1 MASPVGAGPKTG
13 AGKNVGKSKGGK
25 DKGVKGE
32 GSSFWMKL
40 WMLFAC
46 MAWGSKAEHRSSGDT
61 DSNNKQDK
69 GILLLPCFT
78 NILVTVL
85 GKKPIRDNG
94 KAPVVAEASSSN
106 NNNQGTSGSTPH
118 LIMEL
123 QYYSH
128 LRQFTFHELNLAT
141 KNFKAGN
148 FLGEGGFGTVHKGW
162 IIQNGCSPSRPG
174 VGIPVA
180 VKTLNIEGNQGHKE
194 WVAEVSN
201 LGALEH
207 PNLVKLVGYCIERDN
222 RVLVY
227 EFMPRGSL
235 EHHLFRST

>member
-1 MASPVGAGPKTG
+1 MESPVGVGAKTG
-13 AGKNVGKSKGGK
+13 GRNVGK

-32 GSSFWMKL
+32 GSGFWMKL
-40 WMLFAC
+40 RMLFAC
-46 MAWGSKAEHRSSGDT
+46 MALGSTAEHRSLVDT
-61 DSNNKQDK
+61 NSNNEQDK
-69 GILLLPCFT
+69 
-78 NILVTVL
+78 

-94 KAPVVAEASSSN
+94 KAPLVVEASPFNKN
-106 NNNQGTSGSTPH
+106 NPGTSGFTPN
-118 LIMEL
+118 LIREL
-123 QYYSH
+123 QQYSQ
-128 LRQFTFHELNLAT
+128 LRQFTFYELKLAT
-141 KNFKAGN
+141 KNFKDGN

-162 IIQNGCSPSRPG
+162 ITQNDCSPSRPG
-174 VGIPVA
+174 VGIPIA

-201 LGALEH
+201 LGTLEH
-207 PNLVKLVGYCIERDN
+207 PNLVKLVGYCIEGDN

>member
-1 MASPVGAGPKTG
+1 MASLVGVGSKTE

-25 DKGVKGE
+25 DKGVESE

-46 MAWGSKAEHRSSGDT
+46 MAWRSKAEHRSSGDT
-61 DSNNKQDK
+61 NNNNKQDK
-69 GILLLPCFT
+69 
-78 NILVTVL
+78 

-94 KAPVVAEASSSN
+94 KAPVVVEASSSN
-106 NNNQGTSGSTPH
+106 NNNQGTSGSTPQ

-123 QYYSH
+123 QYHSN
-128 LRQFTFHELNLAT
+128 LRQFTFHELKLAT
-141 KNFKAGN
+141 ENFKAGN

-162 IIQNGCSPSRPG
+162 IIQNDCSPSKPG

-180 VKTLNIEGNQGHKE
+180 VKTLNKEGNQSRKE
-194 WVAEVSN
+194 WVIEVSN

>member
-1 MASPVGAGPKTG
+1 MASPTGVGSKTRVG
-13 AGKNVGKSKGGK
+13 RNVGKSKGGK

-46 MAWGSKAEHRSSGDT
+46 MAWGSKAEHCSSGDT
-61 DSNNKQDK
+61 GSNNKQDK
-69 GILLLPCFT
+69 G
-78 NILVTVL
+78 
-85 GKKPIRDNG
+85 KKPIRDIS

-106 NNNQGTSGSTPH
+106 NNNQETSGSTPH

-123 QYYSH
+123 QQYSH
-128 LRQFTFHELNLAT
+128 LRQFTFHELKLAT

-162 IIQNGCSPSRPG
+162 ITQNGCSPSRPG

-201 LGALEH
+201 LGAMEH
-207 PNLVKLVGYCIERDN
+207 PNLVKLVGYCIEGDN